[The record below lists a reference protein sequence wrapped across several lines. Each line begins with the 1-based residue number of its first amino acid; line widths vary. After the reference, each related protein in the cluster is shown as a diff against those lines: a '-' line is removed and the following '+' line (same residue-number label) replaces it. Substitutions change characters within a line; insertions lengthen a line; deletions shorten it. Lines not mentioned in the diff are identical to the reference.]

1 MMEAEIAVIQFGVT
15 AKEYRWPLDVDKSK
29 EINSSL
35 RAFKRYQPCLH
46 LDFNLG
52 EMISDF

>member
-29 EINSSL
+29 ETNSSL
-35 RAFKRYQPCLH
+35 RAFKRYQPCLY